1 MAFNPILHGLRG
13 IAALLVL
20 LYHWKETF
28 PAFAGTYRQLPFLGT
43 KWNFLLPIDFGWMG
57 VHWFFVLSGYLLAS
71 NIWNQPLGA
80 QNIMRFWARRFCRIY
95 PAIWVQT
102 PLLLAAT
109 YALVGLPD
117 FDWQRLIGNLL
128 LWLSP
133 YPGGVSVYNGV
144 WWTLPIEL
152 GFYLVLPFLMVL
164 YRRIGWVGTLML
176 VLAITAGWKIWVIS
190 TTAGPGY
197 QMVIGTLRQ
206 LPGSLSLFMLGFF
219 VSHIQHK
226 TTLQTQGSGPWLLVV
241 ALVAFYGWVQVL
253 VAHHKTIAY
262 EPVLL
267 AMSDPAIGVF
277 IAALLA
283 VLLRP
288 DMANSWVSHWLSSRP
303 LHWLGEFSYGIY
315 LWHFPVL
322 RYMPKLFP
330 HAWSGPEGSAL
341 ALLVCLVVSLPLA
354 ALSFFLVERPALAWL
369 ARRQAARKTAGQ
381 NGVEGRGRHA

>member
-43 KWNFLLPIDFGWMG
+43 QWNFLLPIDFGWMG

-71 NIWNQPLGA
+71 NIWNQPLGT
-80 QNIMRFWARRFCRIY
+80 QSIMRFWARRFCRIY

-102 PLLLAAT
+102 PILLVAT

-117 FDWQRLIGNLL
+117 FDWHRLIGNLL
-128 LWLSP
+128 LWLGP
-133 YPGGVSVYNGV
+133 YPGGVSAYNGV

-152 GFYLVLPFLMVL
+152 GFYLVLPFLMLL
-164 YRRIGWVGTLML
+164 YRRIGWLSTLLL
-176 VLAITAGWKIWVIS
+176 VLAITAGWKAWVIS
-190 TTAGPGY
+190 MNPGPGY
-197 QMVIGTLRQ
+197 HASLGILRL

-219 VSHIQHK
+219 VSHVQHK
-226 TTLQTQGSGPWLLVV
+226 TTLQTRGSGRWLLAI
-241 ALVAFYGWVQVL
+241 ALLAFYGWIQLL

-267 AMSDPAIGVF
+267 AISDPAVGVF

-288 DMANSWVSHWLSSRP
+288 DMANTWLNRLLSSRP

-322 RYMPKLFP
+322 RFMPKLFP
-330 HAWSGPEGSAL
+330 HAWSGMEGSAF
-341 ALLVCLVVSLPLA
+341 ALLVCLVVTMPLA

-369 ARRQAARKTAGQ
+369 ARRQAARKTPMHH
-381 NGVEGRGRHA
+381 GVEKHESHA